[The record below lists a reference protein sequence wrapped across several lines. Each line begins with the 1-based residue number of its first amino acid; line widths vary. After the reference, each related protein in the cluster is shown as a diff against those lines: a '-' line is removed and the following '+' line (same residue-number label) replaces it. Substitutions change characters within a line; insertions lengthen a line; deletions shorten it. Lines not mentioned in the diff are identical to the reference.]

1 MASQYASTAPLPQ
14 GFSVYQPQLG
24 AQLQFFPALGT
35 QELDD
40 MINAYIPGSAPLKE
54 KRATISLDF
63 LEHSQL
69 TGQTFKFYP
78 VYYSSSPMAASPV
91 NSTATSSFSN
101 ASPANSALDWS
112 QASASPSASSRS
124 SVSKS
129 RKASKSSGLVARYP
143 AVDLSHL
150 PGMKIMTKDG
160 QDITDSASRG
170 SKTKEQRDHAH
181 LMRIIKA
188 CDSCRRKKI
197 RCDPDHKKRPASQ
210 TQPQS
215 AAKPTKK
222 ARTTP
227 QAAATPAPAASTPP
241 PQKTAPAS
249 VAISPLDDNPPIPMS
264 LLGLDPTFT
273 FTGLDGLESTD
284 QMFESWEEF
293 VQYPPADVDDSYDF
307 FLDPEGYFSSQ
318 SSASSSSASPPKA
331 LTPASQQDVRA
342 IAGPEEREGLSSQS
356 ASPQLPFLQDSH
368 TTSSGSYTDFNLF
381 SPSSSFSEDDRMVP
395 ISSTRLLSPTEP
407 SVSGSEPFGF
417 DSFAADGSMLSS
429 TWDSTTAPVSPL
441 DTASLV
447 AAAHTDL
454 SWYDPG
460 HSQAESGEPGD
471 SRDGIST
478 IPSTDWA
485 GEVHI
490 AYPSGG
496 SVLVTATSGS
506 GGVEVIANSASP
518 GRSDVFGSG
527 SGSVSI
533 STLGSGPSVALVS
546 SPSTSTA
553 LQFHPDIQDEAPS
566 YESSPTERGRFPSE
580 SPVDHS
586 SRLSSGQADS
596 PTVCHAMTT
605 AAAAPT
611 TTNMRKQEYTS
622 LSTSQRRTS
631 PVTLATTAHDPVQRS
646 RSPEESPSR
655 VCDATAPANPHSV
668 RLTRLKVQTEL
679 AANPNMT
686 SENVSGGSQASYGD
700 TLHAVPGSTHTAAGE
715 DTVSPRTSSGP
726 TALVWSDRPGVA
738 TLLSL
743 TSPPAQQLN
752 GDVDV
757 RQQAIP
763 PAVDSGSQTLSLPL
777 LQAISPTEGR
787 PAAGGSAYF
796 GPGQGSSQFV
806 LRQVLSMQTIVPI
819 LAAGL
824 LGATFASMA
833 GAPLVFSLLS
843 LALATQ
849 AISQRLG
856 EAKAPFETTPSTM
869 SSPRFKEGHQS
880 WGKKPHGPRVQG
892 SSVLRHEV
900 SRLSSRFSSFLGGTR
915 PLAMVAPLMG

>member
-1 MASQYASTAPLPQ
+1 MASQYSSTAPLPQ

-78 VYYSSSPMAASPV
+78 VYYSSSPVAASPV
-91 NSTATSSFSN
+91 NSIAASSSFSN

-112 QASASPSASSRS
+112 QASASPSVSSRS

-129 RKASKSSGLVARYP
+129 RKASKSGSLVARYP

-210 TQPQS
+210 AQPQS
-215 AAKPTKK
+215 AAKSAKK

-227 QAAATPAPAASTPP
+227 PAAASPAPAASSTPP

-249 VAISPLDDNPPIPMS
+249 VAISTLDDNPPIPTS

-273 FTGLDGLESTD
+273 FTGLDGLQSND

-318 SSASSSSASPPKA
+318 SSATSSSASPPKA
-331 LTPASQQDVRA
+331 LTPASQQDVQA
-342 IAGPEEREGLSSQS
+342 AAGPEEREGLSSQS
-356 ASPQLPFLQDSH
+356 ASPQLPFMQDKS
-368 TTSSGSYTDFNLF
+368 TTASGSYTDFNLF

-395 ISSTRLLSPTEP
+395 ISSTRLLSPAQT
-407 SVSGSEPFGF
+407 SASGSDPFAF
-417 DSFAADGSMLSS
+417 DGFAADGNMLNSP
-429 TWDSTTAPVSPL
+429 WDGTTASVSPL

-460 HSQAESGEPGD
+460 HNGTESGEPGD
-471 SRDGIST
+471 LRGGISRT
-478 IPSTDWA
+478 PSTDWA
-485 GEVHI
+485 SEVRI

-496 SVLVTATSGS
+496 SVLVTAASGS
-506 GGVEVIANSASP
+506 GDVEVIANSAPP
-518 GRSDVFGSG
+518 GRSDASGSGSG
-527 SGSVSI
+527 SGSVSVSI
-533 STLGSGPSVALVS
+533 LGSGPSAELVS
-546 SPSTSTA
+546 SASTGTA
-553 LQFHPDIQDEAPS
+553 LQFYSDIQDEAPS
-566 YESSPTERGRFPSE
+566 RESSPTERGRFPSE
-580 SPVDHS
+580 PPVDHS
-586 SRLSSGQADS
+586 SWLSSGQVDS
-596 PTVCHAMTT
+596 PTDI
-605 AAAAPT
+605 
-611 TTNMRKQEYTS
+611 TS
-622 LSTSQRRTS
+622 QFTSQRRTTS
-631 PVTLATTAHDPVQRS
+631 VTLATTADDPIQLS
-646 RSPEESPSR
+646 RSPEKPPSR
-655 VCDATAPANPHSV
+655 V
-668 RLTRLKVQTEL
+668 QTQL
-679 AANPNMT
+679 AANRNVT
-686 SENVSGGSQASYGD
+686 SEDFTGGLQASYGD
-700 TLHAVPGSTHTAAGE
+700 ALHAVPGSTAHATAGE
-715 DTVSPRTSSGP
+715 DTLSPHTSSGP
-726 TALVWSDRPGVA
+726 TALVWSDRAGVEA
-738 TLLSL
+738 FLNL
-743 TSPPAQQLN
+743 TGLPAQQLN
-752 GDVDV
+752 GGLDVH
-757 RQQAIP
+757 QQAIDP
-763 PAVDSGSQTLSLPL
+763 MVDSGLQTLSPPL
-777 LQAISPTEGR
+777 LQATSPKEGL

-796 GPGQGSSQFV
+796 GAGQRSSQLV
-806 LRQVLSMQTIVPI
+806 VRQVLSMQAIVAI
-819 LAAGL
+819 LAATL
-824 LGATFASMA
+824 LGAAFASMA
-833 GAPLVFSLLS
+833 GAPLVPSLLS
-843 LALATQ
+843 VALATT
-849 AISQRLG
+849 AIFRRLG
-856 EAKAPFETTPSTM
+856 EAKAFFETTPSTM
-869 SSPRFKEGHQS
+869 SSSRFKQGTQP
-880 WGKKPHGPRVQG
+880 WAKKPHGQKAQQP
-892 SSVLRHEV
+892 SVLRHEV
-900 SRLSSRFSSFLGGTR
+900 SRLSSRFSSFLEETR
-915 PLAMVAPLMG
+915 PLALIAPLMG

>member
-1 MASQYASTAPLPQ
+1 MASQYSSTAPLPQ

-78 VYYSSSPMAASPV
+78 VYYSSSPVAASPV
-91 NSTATSSFSN
+91 NSIAASSFSN

-129 RKASKSSGLVARYP
+129 RKASKSGSLVARYP

-210 TQPQS
+210 AQPQS
-215 AAKPTKK
+215 AAKSAKK

-227 QAAATPAPAASTPP
+227 PAAASPAPAASTPP
-241 PQKTAPAS
+241 PQKTSPTS
-249 VAISPLDDNPPIPMS
+249 VAISTLDDHPPIPTS

-273 FTGLDGLESTD
+273 FTGLDGLQSND

-318 SSASSSSASPPKA
+318 SSASSSSASPLKA
-331 LTPASQQDVRA
+331 LTPASQQDVQA
-342 IAGPEEREGLSSQS
+342 AAGPEEREGLPSQS
-356 ASPQLPFLQDSH
+356 ASPQLPFLQDNL

-395 ISSTRLLSPTEP
+395 ISSTRLLSPAQT
-407 SVSGSEPFGF
+407 SASGSKPFAF
-417 DSFAADGSMLSS
+417 DGFAADGNMLSS
-429 TWDSTTAPVSPL
+429 PWDGTTASVSPL

-460 HSQAESGEPGD
+460 HNGTESGEPGD
-471 SRDGIST
+471 SRGGISRT
-478 IPSTDWA
+478 PSTDWA
-485 GEVHI
+485 GQVRI
-490 AYPSGG
+490 AYPLGG
-496 SVLVTATSGS
+496 SVLVTTASGS
-506 GGVEVIANSASP
+506 SDVEVIANSAPP
-518 GRSDVFGSG
+518 GRSEASG
-527 SGSVSI
+527 SGSVSVSI
-533 STLGSGPSVALVS
+533 LGSGPSVELVS
-546 SPSTSTA
+546 SASSTSTA
-553 LQFHPDIQDEAPS
+553 LQFYSDIQDEAPS
-566 YESSPTERGRFPSE
+566 HESSPTERGRLPS
-580 SPVDHS
+580 DI
-586 SRLSSGQADS
+586 
-596 PTVCHAMTT
+596 
-605 AAAAPT
+605 
-611 TTNMRKQEYTS
+611 TS
-622 LSTSQRRTS
+622 QFTSQRRTTS
-631 PVTLATTAHDPVQRS
+631 VTLATTADDPVQLS
-646 RSPEESPSR
+646 RSPETPPSR
-655 VCDATAPANPHSV
+655 VQTQLVANRNV
-668 RLTRLKVQTEL
+668 
-679 AANPNMT
+679 T
-686 SENVSGGSQASYGD
+686 SESLTGGLQASYGVA
-700 TLHAVPGSTHTAAGE
+700 LHAAPGSIAHAAAGE
-715 DTVSPRTSSGP
+715 DTFNPHTSPGP
-726 TALVWSDRPGVA
+726 DTALVWSDRTGIEA
-738 TLLSL
+738 FLAL
-743 TSPPAQQLN
+743 TGLPAQQLN
-752 GDVDV
+752 GGVDV
-757 RQQAIP
+757 HQQAIDPVVGSGLQTMP
-763 PAVDSGSQTLSLPL
+763 PPL
-777 LQAISPTEGR
+777 LQAMSPKEGL

-796 GPGQGSSQFV
+796 GAGQRSSQLV
-806 LRQVLSMQTIVPI
+806 VHQVLSMQAIVAI
-819 LAAGL
+819 LAATL
-824 LGATFASMA
+824 LGAAFASMA
-833 GAPLVFSLLS
+833 GAPLVPSLLS
-843 LALATQ
+843 VALATT
-849 AISQRLG
+849 AIFQRFG
-856 EAKAPFETTPSTM
+856 EAKAFFETTPSTM
-869 SSPRFKEGHQS
+869 SSSRFKQGTQP
-880 WGKKPHGPRVQG
+880 WAKKPHGQKAQRPP
-892 SSVLRHEV
+892 VLRHEV
-900 SRLSSRFSSFLGGTR
+900 SRLSSRFSSFLEETR
-915 PLAMVAPLMG
+915 PLALIAPLMG